1 MTPAAAAIEIGV
13 SASPIGAGATPSAG
27 FGKASG
33 LGRAGAASH
42 GLQTAAASETQSF
55 RSGWQALLA
64 SLGSGMGSSEAD
76 SSEDGKQAVSDSV
89 SVATAQN
96 TVSEPA
102 AKSAAGRSTEATSN
116 LFSNT
121 VLQWGQGSGKADY
134 EEPSPPI
141 VQAGALPTRPADG
154 DTRPAAAK
162 QPAAAKSEERKAA
175 LETGSLSSPQLA
187 HLIQVAQPEANGAG
201 AMPAIA
207 ATAVNLPQDV
217 SAPTTS
223 GPIIYSYSGKELTL
237 PVLADPSSDN
247 FRQSVLHSGTALD
260 SQSRQLSALRVS
272 GRVTGGV
279 AGTETMATPL
289 KASDNETSTIRN
301 TPSYALSDP
310 DSSGPAIN
318 ATELPDEQ
326 QHIGPAAAML
336 TDSEK
341 PMDASE
347 WSSDSTPLVAHDQK
361 SSTPFDGLNQ
371 SAVQRVALAI
381 DPIQAVAQSS
391 DLAQNLTEDQNLAQ
405 QLPYHAS
412 PVHVAEVK
420 ENSTQIDPIQ
430 AVAQSSDLVQ
440 NLTEDQNLAQPSPYH
455 ASPVHFAEVKE
466 NATQIDPI
474 QAVAQSSD
482 LVQNLTEDKNL
493 AQPSPYHASPVHFAE
508 VKENATQIDPIHAV
522 AQSSDLVQNLTEDKN
537 LAQPSPYHASPVHVA
552 GVKENATQAAAQTVN
567 TVEIVALT
575 KNNVSP
581 PPPDTNPA
589 RAASSGER
597 ATQSLLFGQNQTQPV
612 KTDSIRDQAVVSS
625 QYPISATVA
634 SQSELPGLPE
644 KTETKLLSA
653 LPGVDGVNPLQ
664 SVVNAASASSAL
676 PSPPLLSAGKS
687 GSTSGGQNI
696 TSDLARS
703 ARETGS
709 REAGNS
715 GALQPAAA
723 HAQVHVSAL
732 TTNVVAATGD
742 LSGAVVA
749 VGDAGS
755 KTTPIVGPDTR
766 EAFATMDAQSATASP
781 AWIHAGR
788 QQAEA
793 GFQDPTLGWVG
804 VRADA
809 NGGGVHA
816 EVMAGSA
823 EAAQALGSQMAGL
836 NAYLAEHHS
845 PVETVTLSAPDGAAA
860 GFLSAGENMQHG
872 AGQQSGQEAAQS
884 MEGGLLS
891 GSAAEGTIF
900 TAVAPVSWSGGL
912 DGGAS
917 RAEVV
922 GGHISVM
929 A

>member
-474 QAVAQSSD
+474 
-482 LVQNLTEDKNL
+482 
-493 AQPSPYHASPVHFAE
+493 
-508 VKENATQIDPIHAV
+508 HAV